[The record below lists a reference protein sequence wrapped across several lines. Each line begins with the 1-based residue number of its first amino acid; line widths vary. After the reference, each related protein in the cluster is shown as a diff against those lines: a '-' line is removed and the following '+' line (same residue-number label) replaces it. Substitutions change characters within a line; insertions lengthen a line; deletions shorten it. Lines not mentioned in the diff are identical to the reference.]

1 MPQHLLRAYY
11 VAGTELIHLDV
22 FPHLKRAKLYH
33 ISSQITRRK
42 GGSAEAQAYGMK
54 LGDWLGV
61 HGLPAQ
67 RTSTLPSLLRGAT
80 GHSRLRAWLRSN
92 F

>member
-11 VAGTELIHLDV
+11 VAGKELIHLNV

-33 ISSQITRRK
+33 INSQITRRK

-54 LGDWLGV
+54 LREDWLWV
-61 HGLPAQ
+61 HGLPH
-67 RTSTLPSLLRGAT
+67 RGQALYPAYLEVPQAIA
-80 GHSRLRAWLRSN
+80 G
-92 F
+92 